1 LKRLLALLAVL
12 MLTLPLPGALSEQP
26 AAKTPREDF
35 IDRMLD
41 VAKQEFDGARGR
53 ALRAAYAGDRYVCK
67 NFTVHL
73 FRANRDAFRMAEFPG
88 TGLVIP
94 DNLPA
99 KESKPLAYGAA
110 WIDVPAADGNPFYA
124 AASFRYDAKLSKAEN
139 RELARDFLRQ
149 TKRGDFF
156 QMAANYYYGVGAHSL
171 VFTRDYDAQSD
182 SLTWTDSNMKG
193 KKIDGVRH
201 GYIQFDAVKDVDWF
215 VDAFCRKNGGAT
227 LYRLRDD
234 IIYAP

>member
-1 LKRLLALLAVL
+1 MKRLLALLAVL

-41 VAKQEFDGARGR
+41 VAKQEFDAARGR

-110 WIDVPAADGNPFYA
+110 WIDVPAADGNPFFA

-149 TKRGDFF
+149 TTRGDFF
-156 QMAANYYYGVGAHSL
+156 QMAAN
-171 VFTRDYDAQSD
+171 
-182 SLTWTDSNMKG
+182 
-193 KKIDGVRH
+193 
-201 GYIQFDAVKDVDWF
+201 
-215 VDAFCRKNGGAT
+215 
-227 LYRLRDD
+227 
-234 IIYAP
+234 